1 MYKRYARL
9 SVLPYVVIIG
19 SFAIFL
25 IFDNLFLSFTSGDHK
40 FSFAPYLAVFSDNRF
55 WSAGINTIVW
65 TVSCIVGQMILGL
78 FIAIILTKIKRG
90 AAFYRTVLI
99 VLPWAT
105 ADIVA
110 ALLWRWM
117 YNSMYGVINDI
128 LVKLHIIG
136 SFIPWLGQPSTAMLA
151 VVIANIWKG
160 YPISAMFYLAG
171 LQQIPNELY
180 EAAEIDGAN
189 VIKKFI
195 YITLPSLRVVILT
208 TLMLTTIWTINYF
221 PLIYIMTNGGPG
233 GATEIMTTYIYRRAF
248 IYLDIHRASAM
259 STVLLLI
266 VGTIALVYLYFID
279 KSSAA
284 KAGRRA

>member
-1 MYKRYARL
+1 MYKRYAYL
-9 SVLPYVVIIG
+9 SILPYAIVIG
-19 SFAIFL
+19 SFATFL
-25 IFDNLFLSFTSGDHK
+25 IIDNLFISFTTTGHA
-40 FSFAPYLAVFSDNRF
+40 FSIVSYLDVFSDRLF
-55 WSAGINTIVW
+55 WGAGINTIVW
-65 TVSCIVGQMILGL
+65 TASSVFGQMLLGL
-78 FIAIILTKIKRG
+78 LIAVILTKIKRG

-105 ADIVA
+105 ADVVA

-128 LVKLHIIG
+128 LVKLHII
-136 SFIPWLGQPSTAMLA
+136 SAFIPWLGQPSTAMMA

-171 LQQIPNELY
+171 LQQIPRELY

-189 VIKKFI
+189 AVKRFI
-195 YITLPSLRVVILT
+195 YITLPSLRVVLLT

-248 IYLDIHRASAM
+248 VYLNIHRASAM
-259 STVLLLI
+259 STILLLLI
-266 VGTIALVYLYFID
+266 GAIALVYLYFIG
-279 KSSAA
+279 KASEA
-284 KAGRRA
+284 KAEVG